1 MTGFSLDFENTFE
14 GGGIADGTYEV
25 LITHTGEDATKNG
38 AEYASFRLTVR
49 NDIDQKH
56 KNQIVFEKIFKAKET
71 GKYNMLMFNTIGK
84 AAQLQKGKS
93 YNSIDDLLADYLNK
107 PLRVTVKN
115 EESEYNGKTYNN
127 LNVKKWEQT
136 QFPSVQ
142 HVHKK
147 KDNAPSAGNSPSYTN
162 PLPPLEVN
170 DDDLPF

>member
-25 LITHTGEDATKNG
+25 LISFTGEDATKGG
-38 AEYASFRLTVR
+38 AEYADFRLTVR

-56 KNQIVFEKIFKAKET
+56 KNQIIFEKIFKAKAT
-71 GKYNMLMFNTIGK
+71 GKYNMMMFNTIGK

-93 YNSIDDLLADYLNK
+93 YNSIDELLADYLNK

-115 EESEYNGKTYNN
+115 EESEYNGNTYNN
-127 LNVKKWEQT
+127 LNVKKWEPT

-142 HVHKK
+142 HVYKK
-147 KDNAPSAGNSPSYTN
+147 KENAPAAGNSQSYEN
-162 PLPPLEVN
+162 PLPPIEVN